1 MGDLQLIETR
11 NINNA
16 TVDGYFG
23 QEEVWFTRNQ
33 IGSALEYDEP
43 VKAVGKI
50 HLRHKERLDRFSR
63 VLQFDTPSGK
73 QEGFVYNIQGV
84 FEICRWSRQPKA
96 DMIMDALYDM
106 AMSIM
111 RGEWERKP
119 HQATKKVSD
128 TPKLKKPEA
137 DWSRVAMLSLNR
149 NAYTREEYYKHLVEI
164 FDSDHKSIENEM
176 KLHDGLRR

>member
-1 MGDLQLIETR
+1 MDMTLIETR
-11 NINNA
+11 NINNVS
-16 TVDGYFG
+16 VDGFYY
-23 QEEVWFTRNQ
+23 EDEAWFSRNQ
-33 IGSALEYDEP
+33 IGSALEYADP
-43 VKAVGKI
+43 QKAI
-50 HLRHKERLDRFSR
+50 LLLHNRHKDRLDKFSR
-63 VLQFDTPSGK
+63 GYQFDTPSGR
-73 QEGFVYNIQGV
+73 QEGFLYSFKGV
-84 FEICRWSRQPKA
+84 LEICRWSRQPKA
-96 DMIMDALYDM
+96 DMVMDALYDM

-176 KLHDGLRR
+176 KLYDGLRR